1 MNSKKMMSE
10 NRKRHIVI
18 YSIHYYPELI
28 GIGVFNH
35 EMAQYLAKKDLDVTV
50 VTAFPWYPYWKVMD
64 GYKGRLLMTE
74 ELGGINVK
82 RSYVYS
88 PQKVNSKT
96 RIIHETIFAVSSL
109 LNIFPL
115 LFKKVDAVF
124 TVCPPL
130 QIGLIARLFC
140 MLKRIPLIFHVQDLQ
155 VDAAFDMGMLKSRF
169 LLNVL
174 TKVEKYLFKKATMLT
189 TISSGMR
196 GKIIGK
202 GIDEKD
208 VSMMPNWI
216 DTDYIKPMPR
226 NNKFRAEYGIS
237 EGKFLALYAGN
248 IGEKQG
254 VDIVIDVAEMTQDK
268 KEIFYVIAGEGANR
282 AKLQAKIEEKRLN
295 NMMLMPLQSRE
306 MLPYMLAAADISL
319 IIQKKAIGDIVMPSK
334 ILNIMASARPV
345 VATANQTCE
354 LSHFINKANCGI
366 VVEPENPVLLKDAIL
381 KIYSDPAIGLKYGAN
396 GRTYAI
402 EKLSAESVL
411 GGFVL
416 ELQRLLSPNAA

>member
-1 MNSKKMMSE
+1 MLEKK
-10 NRKRHIVI
+10 HILI
-18 YSIHYYPELI
+18 YSIHYFPELI

-35 EMAQYLAKKDLDVTV
+35 AMAKYLVKKGFDVTV

-64 GYKGRLLMTE
+64 GYNGRLLMTE

-96 RIIHETIFAVSSL
+96 RIIHETVFAVSSL

-130 QIGLIARLFC
+130 QLGLIARLFC
-140 MLKRIPLIFHVQDLQ
+140 IIKRIPLIFHVQDLQ
-155 VDAAFDMGMLKSRF
+155 VDAAFDMGMLKNRF
-169 LLNVL
+169 LRKILASI
-174 TKVEKYLFKKATMLT
+174 EKYLFKKATMLT
-189 TISSGMR
+189 TISNGMKN
-196 GKIIGK
+196 KIIDK
-202 GIDEKD
+202 GIDANH

-216 DTDYIKPMPR
+216 DTDYIKPISR
-226 NNKFRAEYGIS
+226 SNKFRDEYGIS
-237 EGKFLALYAGN
+237 ESKFLVLYAGN

-268 KEIFYVIAGEGANR
+268 KEIFYVIVGEGANR

-295 NMMLMPLQSRE
+295 NIMLLPLQSRE

-319 IIQKKAIGDIVMPSK
+319 IIQKMTVGDIVMPSK
-334 ILNIMASARPV
+334 LLNIMASERPV
-345 VATANQTCE
+345 IATANSICE
-354 LSHFINKANCGI
+354 LARFINEANCGI
-366 VVEPENPVLLKDAIL
+366 VVGPEDPILLKDAIL
-381 KIYSDPAIGLKYGAN
+381 KIYSAPSIGRKYGIS
-396 GRTYAI
+396 GRKYAE
-402 EKLSAESVL
+402 EKLSIDSIL
-411 GGFVL
+411 GNFIF
-416 ELQRLLSPNAA
+416 ELQKLLPNDLQQLN